1 MEEDRSGPWGPG
13 GATTRCLLF
22 CMSRECLVWQFSRIS
37 SAWGT
42 KSPRAFTF
50 DVNKFYPKTQLSW
63 LARLEHSHC
72 NSADPLTDGLEVHL
86 CEALFRCQ
94 PRETPPRRSSGR
106 STAHS
111 SQEVRAL
118 QPRRTRYPR
127 GIQPPAQPAPTP
139 LRLASPAAGVP
150 AAGSSTGRRRR
161 PTCAQRGSAVILSAR
176 ACGQPAPVCA
186 LVSLAVAARRGLL
199 TPQRGAQMAPQRA
212 PGSSEQASP
221 LLCADKPW
229 TSLRHHRR
237 RLAATTP

>member
-1 MEEDRSGPWGPG
+1 MGAG
-13 GATTRCLLF
+13 GATTRPLLF

-86 CEALFRCQ
+86 CEALFRCRLQ

-111 SQEVRAL
+111 SQVVRAL

-127 GIQPPAQPAPTP
+127 GIQPPA
-139 LRLASPAAGVP
+139 RRCR
-150 AAGSSTGRRRR
+150 AGSSRSRLVLGTRIDAG
-161 PTCAQRGSAVILSAR
+161 VILY
-176 ACGQPAPVCA
+176 GYGLVKPA
-186 LVSLAVAARRGLL
+186 VSVEVPKRF
-199 TPQRGAQMAPQRA
+199 
-212 PGSSEQASP
+212 
-221 LLCADKPW
+221 
-229 TSLRHHRR
+229 
-237 RLAATTP
+237 

>member
-13 GATTRCLLF
+13 GRRPAPCCF
-22 CMSRECLVWQFSRIS
+22 ACLVSVWCGSSRVFRQLGGQR
-37 SAWGT
+37 A
-42 KSPRAFTF
+42 RAFTF
-50 DVNKFYPKTQLSW
+50 DANRFYPKTQLSW

-94 PRETPPRRSSGR
+94 PREPPPRRSSGR

-111 SQEVRAL
+111 SQVVRAL

-212 PGSSEQASP
+212 PRE
-221 LLCADKPW
+221 L
-229 TSLRHHRR
+229 
-237 RLAATTP
+237 